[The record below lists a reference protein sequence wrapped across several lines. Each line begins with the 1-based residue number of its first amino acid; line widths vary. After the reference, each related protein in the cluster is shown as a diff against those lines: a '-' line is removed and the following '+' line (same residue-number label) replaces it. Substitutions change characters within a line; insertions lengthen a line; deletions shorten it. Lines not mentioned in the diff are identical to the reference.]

1 MLCSTGEQFN
11 NRGLLVSF

>member
-1 MLCSTGEQFN
+1 MLRSTGEQFN